1 MKYRILIVDDEEDIL
16 EFLGYNLRNQGW
28 EIAVARSGLEAL
40 KVADEFCPHLIL
52 MDVMMPDMDGI
63 TACRELRQKEG
74 FANTIV
80 AMLTA
85 RGEDYSQIA
94 GFEAGADDYIA
105 KPIRP
110 MVLVSRINAL
120 LKRLEVVKSGGDDSV
135 EGGKSRISVDL
146 ERHVVLVGGE
156 EVNLPRKE
164 FSLLSLL
171 LTKPGRVFSRDE
183 IYDGVWGDEVVVG
196 DRTIDVHI
204 RKLRERFGEE
214 LIQTVK
220 GVGYKL
226 VL

>member
-1 MKYRILIVDDEEDIL
+1 MNYKILIVDDEDDIL
-16 EFLGYNLRNQGW
+16 EFLGYNLRSQGW
-28 EIAVARSGLEAL
+28 EIEVARSGLEAL
-40 KVADEFCPHLIL
+40 RVAEEFRPDLIL

-63 TACRELRQKEG
+63 TACRELRSREG
-74 FANTIV
+74 FSNTIV

-85 RGEDYSQIA
+85 RAEDYSQIA
-94 GFEAGADDYIA
+94 GFDAGADDYIA

-110 MVLVSRINAL
+110 MVLISRINAL
-120 LKRLEVVKSGGDDSV
+120 LKRLEGKKAIVGEDSV
-135 EGGKSRISVDL
+135 ARVRVDS
-146 ERHVVLVGGE
+146 ERHVVIVGDHE
-156 EVNLPRKE
+156 MNLPRKE

-171 LTKPGRVFSRDE
+171 LSKPGRVFSREE
-183 IYDGVWGDEVVVG
+183 IYDEIWGDEVVVG

-220 GVGYKL
+220 GVGYKA